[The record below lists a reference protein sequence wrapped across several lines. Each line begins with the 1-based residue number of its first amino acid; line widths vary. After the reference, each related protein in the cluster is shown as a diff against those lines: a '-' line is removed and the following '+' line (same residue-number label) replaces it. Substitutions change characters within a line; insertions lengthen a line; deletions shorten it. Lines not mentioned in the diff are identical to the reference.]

1 MEKKL
6 EMHGIYQ
13 GDKLLFM
20 RKESKEKMQFMREEL
35 QQKMVLES
43 RQLDLE
49 FMRME
54 QEHQDS
60 RNRELAL

>member
-6 EMHGIYQ
+6 EMHGIHQ

-20 RKESKEKMQFMREEL
+20 REESKEKMQFMREEL
-35 QQKMVLES
+35 QQKMALES
-43 RQLDLE
+43 RRLDLE

-54 QEHQDS
+54 QE
-60 RNRELAL
+60 RLVTKN